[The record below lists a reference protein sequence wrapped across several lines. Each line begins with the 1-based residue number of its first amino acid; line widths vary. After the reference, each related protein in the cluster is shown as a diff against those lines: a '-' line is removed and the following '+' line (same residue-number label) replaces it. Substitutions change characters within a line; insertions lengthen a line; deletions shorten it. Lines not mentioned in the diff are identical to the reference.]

1 MSEPTYALLMAATD
15 TGYYAIAEWPD
26 GADTERMVRMHRAAP
41 RMFELLE
48 QRSMHGVEEQAED
61 AIAALLA
68 EIRGESWARERQP

>member
-48 QRSMHGVEEQAED
+48 RLSVCIEKAEQYQLEGEAER
-61 AIAALLA
+61 LLA
-68 EIRGESWARERQP
+68 EIRGES